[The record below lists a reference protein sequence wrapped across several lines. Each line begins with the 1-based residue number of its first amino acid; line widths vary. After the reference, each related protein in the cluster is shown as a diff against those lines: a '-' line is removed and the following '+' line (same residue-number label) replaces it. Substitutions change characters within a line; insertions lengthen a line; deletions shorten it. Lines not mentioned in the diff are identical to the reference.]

1 MTNIFQECCL
11 AKRDYYIKR
20 FILLRLYIHETIRVY
35 SDHLVSEDEIKV
47 FETTFED
54 IMKKTNL
61 STTAEELFAPQLL
74 YTNFVTITDGSYLP
88 IPIMEKF
95 KSVLD
100 SKLFEYNENIL
111 MMDLVLFEMAILHL
125 TRIN

>member
-11 AKRDYYIKR
+11 AKRDHHIKP
-20 FILLRLYIHETIRVY
+20 FILLRLYIYETIRVY

-47 FETTFED
+47 FETTFEE
-54 IMKKTNL
+54 KKTNL

-74 YTNFVTITDGSYLP
+74 YTNFVTTTDGSYLP

-111 MMDLVLFEMAILHL
+111 MMDLVLFVID
-125 TRIN
+125 